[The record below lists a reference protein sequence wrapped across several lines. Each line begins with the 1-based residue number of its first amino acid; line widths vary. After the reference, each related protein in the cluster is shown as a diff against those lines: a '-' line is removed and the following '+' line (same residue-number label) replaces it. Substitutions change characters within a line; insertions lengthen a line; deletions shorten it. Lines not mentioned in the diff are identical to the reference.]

1 MLIGMAKPMP
11 WLSPAT
17 AVLMPMTLP
26 LGSSSG
32 PPLLPGLIAVSV
44 WMRLSRTSFSTG
56 MFRPIAEMMP
66 LVTESVN
73 VPSGLP
79 MAIACWPTWIVDESP
94 MGAVGRPVAST
105 LTMARSVRV
114 SMP

>member
-1 MLIGMAKPMP
+1 
-11 WLSPAT
+11 
-17 AVLMPMTLP
+17 MPMTLP
-26 LGSSSG
+26 LGSNSG

-44 WMRLSRTSFSTG
+44 WMRLLRTSPPSTG
-56 MFRPIAEMMP
+56 MLRPSAEMIP

-79 MAIACWPTWIVDESP
+79 MAMACWPTWIDAESP
-94 MGAVGRPVAST
+94 IGAVGRPVAST
-105 LTMARSVRV
+105 LTMARSVSV